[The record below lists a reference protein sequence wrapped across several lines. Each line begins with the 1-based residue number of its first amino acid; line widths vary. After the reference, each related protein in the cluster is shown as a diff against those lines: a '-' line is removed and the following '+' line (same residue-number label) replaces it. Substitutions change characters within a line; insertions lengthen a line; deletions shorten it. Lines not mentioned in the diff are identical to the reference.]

1 MKSFFK
7 EEFRIYVQIL
17 MSYQTYIHVWVCVCE
32 CVCVCV
38 CVCVWDRLYIEYE
51 VLTFKLA
58 LFSFS
63 IPILKTPE
71 TLNLRS

>member
-17 MSYQTYIHVWVCVCE
+17 MSYQIYIHVWVCVW
-32 CVCVCV
+32 VCVCV
-38 CVCVWDRLYIEYE
+38 CVRDRLYIVYE
-51 VLTFKLA
+51 VLAFKLA

-63 IPILKTPE
+63 IPISKTPK
-71 TLNLRS
+71 TLNPRS